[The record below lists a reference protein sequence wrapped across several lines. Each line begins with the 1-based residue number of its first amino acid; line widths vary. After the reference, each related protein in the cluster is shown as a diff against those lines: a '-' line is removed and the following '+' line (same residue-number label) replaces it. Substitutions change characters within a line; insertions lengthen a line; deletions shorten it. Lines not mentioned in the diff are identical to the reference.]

1 MKQDKVVLSLALLL
15 AILGWARVTEAQNPT
30 AIQRMQLS
38 AFGGASGD
46 FTGLNG
52 GKNVGITA
60 GVDLA
65 LPPVRNWVRPT
76 IEVRGTYPIDNGT
89 VDSQKS
95 ILGGLR
101 ADFLLTHRIHPYAD
115 FLFGRGETH
124 YGAGSCSGY
133 CFGNFDYV
141 LTTNYVYSPGA
152 GFDYDLSRSFGVK
165 VDGQFQRWSSA
176 PTPSGII
183 YSKVGTVGLV
193 YRFNF
198 NHHAIR

>member
-1 MKQDKVVLSLALLL
+1 MLL
-15 AILGWARVTEAQNPT
+15 AALIWPCAALAQSPT

-52 GKNVGITA
+52 GKNVSITA

-65 LPPVRNWVRPT
+65 LPPVRNWLRPT
-76 IEVRGTYPIDNGT
+76 VEVRGTYPIDDGA

-95 ILGGLR
+95 IMGGVR
-101 ADFLLTHRIHPYAD
+101 ADFLLARRIHPYAD

-124 YGAGSCSGY
+124 YGSGY
-133 CFGNFDYV
+133 FFSNFEYI

-152 GFDYDLSRSFGVK
+152 GFDYDLGRSFGVK

-198 NHHAIR
+198 NHHGIR

>member
-1 MKQDKVVLSLALLL
+1 M
-15 AILGWARVTEAQNPT
+15 
-30 AIQRMQLS
+30 
-38 AFGGASGD
+38 
-46 FTGLNG
+46 
-52 GKNVGITA
+52 
-60 GVDLA
+60 
-65 LPPVRNWVRPT
+65 
-76 IEVRGTYPIDNGT
+76 
-89 VDSQKS
+89 
-95 ILGGLR
+95 GGLR

-124 YGAGSCSGY
+124 YGSGY
-133 CFGNFDYV
+133 PFGLQEYV

-165 VDGQFQRWSSA
+165 VDGQYQRWSFA
-176 PTPSGII
+176 PTASGIL